1 MRGQNGGQMSGTKT
15 NKTVSNDVIAEEQ
28 VEDSAHNTKRASVEA
43 NKTIPTQKSLASA
56 SAPNLN

>member
-28 VEDSAHNTKRASVEA
+28 VEDSAHNTKRATLEA
-43 NKTIPTQKSLASA
+43 NKTTPT
-56 SAPNLN
+56 